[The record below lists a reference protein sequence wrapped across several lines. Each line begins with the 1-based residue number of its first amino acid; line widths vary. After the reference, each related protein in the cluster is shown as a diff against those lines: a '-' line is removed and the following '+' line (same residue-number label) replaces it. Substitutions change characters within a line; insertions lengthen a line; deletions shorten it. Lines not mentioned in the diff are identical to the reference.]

1 MFVPMYPVNLN
12 LIGRS
17 CAVIGGG
24 LVAERKVVSLL
35 QAKALVT
42 IFSPQLTN
50 RLSQLAER
58 QFLSAHLRRY
68 NPGDLAGYFLVIC
81 ATNDLIV
88 NRQAAREAK
97 VAQALVNIV
106 DAPELCDF
114 TVPAQVVRGDLLLT
128 VSTAGHSPK
137 FARLIRQQLEKKYGA
152 EYGIYLEL
160 LGKIRSD
167 MKQKRL
173 SAKQRQCFWQ
183 DTLDEEILVLLAAG
197 KLKEAEDKIRY
208 ATCSIGI
215 KS

>member
-12 LIGRS
+12 LLGRS

-35 QAKALVT
+35 HAKAIVT
-42 IFSPQLTN
+42 IFSPQLTK

-58 QFLSAHLRRY
+58 QLLSAYLRRY
-68 NPGDLAGYFLVIC
+68 NPGDLTGYFLVIC
-81 ATNDLIV
+81 ATNDSII
-88 NRQAAREAK
+88 NRQAAMEAK
-97 VAQALVNIV
+97 AAQALVNVV
-106 DAPELCDF
+106 DVPELCDF

-137 FARLIRQQLEKKYGA
+137 FARLIRQQLEKKYGE
-152 EYGIYLEL
+152 EYGIYLDL
-160 LGKIRSD
+160 LGEIRSG
-167 MKQKRL
+167 MKQQL

-183 DTLDEEILVLLAAG
+183 ETLDGEILDLLAAG
-197 KLKEAEDKIRY
+197 KLKEAEDRIRY

-215 KS
+215 ES